1 MNIMTEGFKV
11 TPQTIFTVKS
21 KLGVLNPNPSSE
33 ILYQEIFENFQNEAV
48 S

>member
-1 MNIMTEGFKV
+1 MNIMTEGCKV
-11 TPQTIFTVKS
+11 TPQTIFNS

-33 ILYQEIFENFQNEAV
+33 ILYQEIFENFQDEAV